1 MKQVF
6 TIIPGS
12 NAPLGMAIGLAIL
25 MLALA
30 ALFIYLAMATRN
42 VNFEVADEKLKIT
55 GDLYGRSIPVATLKL
70 EEMRAMNLN
79 HEHEYRP
86 RWRTNGVGMPGYL
99 SGWFKLRNREKALIF
114 VTDQSRVVY
123 IPTLNGYTLIVSTQR
138 PEAFMEAL
146 RASAPWLD
154 PS

>member
-6 TIIPGS
+6 TIIPGT
-12 NAPLGMAIGLAIL
+12 NAPLWMALGLAIL
-25 MLALA
+25 MIALA

-42 VNFEVADEKLKIT
+42 VSFEVSGEKLKIT
-55 GDLYGRSIPVATLKL
+55 GDLYGRAIPISTLKL
-70 EEMRAMNLN
+70 EEMRAMNLK

-99 SGWFKLRNREKALIF
+99 SGWFKLRNGNKALLF

-138 PEAFMEAL
+138 PDAFMDAL
-146 RASAPWLD
+146 RASAPWLE
-154 PS
+154 PI